1 MEDNH
6 QEPRAKKA
14 RGKGKLGF
22 LNDLKDGDKVQVEL
36 YCGCPT
42 GETRKHLGHYI
53 GFLAKDG
60 RMLPLSVSYWKY
72 MAPARIEAAT
82 QEIKHIFEYPEI
94 LDDKIINKLN
104 LSWKAHKSNMKKQG
118 FDVNRTREENLAHR
132 PEGVVG
138 SQWAPLVEMWESEEN
153 QKIAAKNEE
162 NRAKQIVHHTGG
174 SKPHMEYAKELEAKL
189 GKFPERL
196 DIFEVTRSKRSKT
209 SDPSEAVMDPVAA
222 EQYARMVEIQK
233 QANQP
238 GSGVVLSG
246 RSDAVSAVL
255 GPDKRGRVRCLG
267 TVKPKEFWGDDA
279 SLSKAAELQSE
290 NDRLR
295 QALTATKEDFEMAT
309 KRIFGTGD
317 TIFCIDKAGDVKGTT
332 ATKPEQ
338 RRT

>member
-1 MEDNH
+1 MDLRTAKFLEPSQQESMDKSWVHKDRWGKDYQDGVRMEDNH

-153 QKIAAKNEE
+153 QCKIWQNL
-162 NRAKQIVHHTGG
+162 I
-174 SKPHMEYAKELEAKL
+174 
-189 GKFPERL
+189 
-196 DIFEVTRSKRSKT
+196 
-209 SDPSEAVMDPVAA
+209 
-222 EQYARMVEIQK
+222 
-233 QANQP
+233 
-238 GSGVVLSG
+238 
-246 RSDAVSAVL
+246 
-255 GPDKRGRVRCLG
+255 
-267 TVKPKEFWGDDA
+267 
-279 SLSKAAELQSE
+279 
-290 NDRLR
+290 
-295 QALTATKEDFEMAT
+295 
-309 KRIFGTGD
+309 
-317 TIFCIDKAGDVKGTT
+317 
-332 ATKPEQ
+332 
-338 RRT
+338 